1 MKIRITKTVPVADH
15 DIRVGDEFH
24 VTGYTARE
32 FKRGSLDKFWIKHKN
47 KAGVIE
53 DVAILTLECEI
64 IEGSIKDI
72 A

>member
-24 VTGYTARE
+24 VIGFVARNSG
-32 FKRGSLDKFWIKHKN
+32 RGSYDKYWIKHEN
-47 KAGVIE
+47 KSGSVE
-53 DVAILTLECEI
+53 DVAILSYECEI
-64 IEGSIKDI
+64 IEGSLEDI